1 MRRFQGSGRRF
12 AVIAV
17 AVLATAPVVLIAP
30 AADAFPKGDSVIG
43 FAYKIKATTI
53 IKKLNQTITPPPGT
67 FKGEIDIDKQR
78 LQGSIKLPKV
88 SFTLKLANVVPLVTA
103 TAQIVQA
110 KPVTGTINLTTLKT
124 TATSVF
130 NLRILSATATGLPVN
145 LVGNSCTT
153 ATPIKVTMSG
163 KANLA
168 GASKFAGTFTIPQ
181 FKTCGLATAALNQL
195 IPGPGNTFSAVAT
208 P

>member
-1 MRRFQGSGRRF
+1 MRTLQGSRRRF
-12 AVIAV
+12 AGIALAV
-17 AVLATAPVVLIAP
+17 AACIPAVVIAP
-30 AADAFPKGDSVIG
+30 AADAFPKGDTIIG
-43 FAYKIKATTI
+43 FAYKIRATTT
-53 IKKLNQTITPPPGT
+53 IKKLNQTITPPVGT
-67 FKGEIDIDKQR
+67 FKGEIDIEQQR

-88 SFTLKLANVVPLVTA
+88 SFTMKLANVVPLVTA

-110 KPVTGTINLTTLKT
+110 KPVTGTINLSTLKA

-130 NLRILSATATGLPVN
+130 NLRILSATATGVPVN

-168 GASKFAGTFTIPQ
+168 GPSKFAGTFTIPQ